1 MSQYSTFV
9 PTIRVDQGKTMKI
22 YLSDDVLISP
32 YAKISDR
39 SYYAHR

>member
-1 MSQYSTFV
+1 V

-22 YLSDDVLISP
+22 YLSDDLLITP

-39 SYYAHR
+39 SYYANQ